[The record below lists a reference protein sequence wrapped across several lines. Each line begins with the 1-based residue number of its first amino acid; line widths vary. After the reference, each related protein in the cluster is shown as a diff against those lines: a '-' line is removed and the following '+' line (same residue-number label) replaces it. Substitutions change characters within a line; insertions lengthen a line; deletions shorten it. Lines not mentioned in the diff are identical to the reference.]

1 MTPTTSA
8 VKQAAQ
14 QAVSAHPDADTR
26 TQVIAALRALG
37 IEPHTETQYNRVKKH
52 VVAARNPKPRGGAP
66 HGGARPNSGRPVT
79 LPADRYIG
87 TVTATPGTADAER
100 AHKLLSGY
108 GSWDAEAQGW
118 DVFLT
123 PPQARR
129 MRDLHGERITLEK
142 VK

>member
-14 QAVSAHPDADTR
+14 QAVSAQPDADTR
-26 TQVIAALRALG
+26 TQVVAALRALG

-52 VVAARNPKPRGGAP
+52 VVAARNPKPRGGA
-66 HGGARPNSGRPVT
+66 RPNSGRPVS

-87 TVTATPGTADAER
+87 TVTATGGTADAER

-108 GSWDAEAQGW
+108 GAWNAEAQGW
-118 DVFLT
+118 EVHLT

-129 MRDLHGERITLEK
+129 MRDLHSERIALER
-142 VK
+142 VG

>member
-14 QAVSAHPDADTR
+14 AAVSAQPDADTR
-26 TQVIAALRALG
+26 TQVVAALRALG
-37 IEPHTETQYNRVKKH
+37 IEPHTEVQYNRVKKH
-52 VVAARNPKPRGGAP
+52 VVSARNPRPR
-66 HGGARPNSGRPVT
+66 GGARPNSGRPVT

-87 TVTATPGTADAER
+87 TVTATPGTADALR

-108 GSWDAEAQGW
+108 GSWCEDAQAWE
-118 DVFLT
+118 VHLT

-129 MRDLHGERITLEK
+129 MRDLHSERLTLEK
-142 VK
+142 VE

>member
-1 MTPTTSA
+1 MTPSTEA

-14 QAVSAHPDADTR
+14 QAVSAQPDADTR

-37 IEPHTETQYNRVKKH
+37 IEPHTEVQYNRIKKH

-79 LPADRYIG
+79 LPADRYLG
-87 TVTATPGTADAER
+87 TVTATGSDGER

-108 GSWDAEAQGW
+108 GSWCAEAQGW
-118 DVFLT
+118 EVFLT

-129 MRDLHGERITLEK
+129 MRDLHGDRLTLERIE
-142 VK
+142 

>member
-26 TQVIAALRALG
+26 TQVVAALRSLG
-37 IEPHTETQYNRVKKH
+37 IQPHTETQYNRVKKH
-52 VVAARNPKPRGGAP
+52 VVAARNPRPR
-66 HGGARPNSGRPVT
+66 GGARPNSGRPVT
-79 LPADRYIG
+79 LPADRYLG
-87 TVTATPGTADAER
+87 TVTATGSDGER

-108 GSWDAEAQGW
+108 GAWNAEAQGW
-118 DVFLT
+118 EVFLT

-129 MRDLHGERITLEK
+129 MREQHGDKITLERIE
-142 VK
+142 

>member
-14 QAVSAHPDADTR
+14 AAVSAQPDADTR
-26 TQVIAALRALG
+26 TQVVAALRALG
-37 IEPHTETQYNRVKKH
+37 MQPHTETQYNRIKKH
-52 VVAARNPKPRGGAP
+52 VVAARNPKPRGGA
-66 HGGARPNSGRPVT
+66 RPNSGRPVS

-87 TVTATPGTADAER
+87 TVTATPGTDDAQR

-108 GSWDAEAQGW
+108 GAWREDTQVWE
-118 DVFLT
+118 VHLT

-129 MRDLHGERITLEK
+129 MRDLHGERLTLEK
-142 VK
+142 VE

>member
-8 VKQAAQ
+8 VRAAAQ
-14 QAVSAHPDADTR
+14 AAVSANPDADTR

-37 IEPHTETQYNRVKKH
+37 IEPHTETEYNRIKKH
-52 VVAARNPKPRGGAP
+52 VVAARNPKPR
-66 HGGARPNSGRPVT
+66 GGARPNSGRPVT

-87 TVTATPGTADAER
+87 TVTAQPGTADAER

-108 GSWDAEAQGW
+108 GSWCEDAQAWE
-118 DVFLT
+118 VFLT

-129 MRDLHGERITLEK
+129 MRDLHSERIALER
-142 VK
+142 VG

>member
-8 VKQAAQ
+8 VKLAAQ
-14 QAVSAHPDADTR
+14 AAVSAQPDADTR
-26 TQVIAALRALG
+26 TQVMAALRALG
-37 IEPHTETQYNRVKKH
+37 IDSHTEVQYNRVKKH
-52 VVAARNPKPRGGAP
+52 VVAARSPRPHGAP

-87 TVTATPGTADAER
+87 TVTAAADTDDAQR

-108 GSWDAEAQGW
+108 GCWCEEAQGW
-118 DVFLT
+118 EVHLT

-129 MRDLHGERITLEK
+129 MREQHGDKITLEK
-142 VK
+142 VE

>member
-14 QAVSAHPDADTR
+14 QAVSAQPDADTR

-52 VVAARNPKPRGGAP
+52 VVAARNPKPRGGA
-66 HGGARPNSGRPVT
+66 RPNSGRPVT

-87 TVTATPGTADAER
+87 TVTAQPGTADAER

-108 GSWDAEAQGW
+108 GSWCEDAQAWE
-118 DVFLT
+118 VHLT

-129 MRDLHGERITLEK
+129 MRDLHSERLTLEK
-142 VK
+142 VE

>member
-1 MTPTTSA
+1 MTPTTKA

-14 QAVSAHPDADTR
+14 QAVSAQPDADTR
-26 TQVIAALRALG
+26 IQVMAALRSLG
-37 IEPHTETQYNRVKKH
+37 IQPHTQTEYNRVKKH
-52 VVAARNPKPRGGAP
+52 VVSARNPKPR
-66 HGGARPNSGRPVT
+66 GGARPNSGRPVT

-108 GSWDAEAQGW
+108 GSWCEDAQAWE
-118 DVFLT
+118 VFLT

-129 MRDLHGERITLEK
+129 MRDLHSERIALER
-142 VK
+142 VG

>member
-14 QAVSAHPDADTR
+14 QAVSAQPDADTR
-26 TQVIAALRALG
+26 TQVVAALRALG
-37 IEPHTETQYNRVKKH
+37 IEPHTEVQYNRVKKH
-52 VVAARNPKPRGGAP
+52 VVSARNPRPR
-66 HGGARPNSGRPVT
+66 GGARPNSGRPVT

-87 TVTATPGTADAER
+87 TVTAQPGTDDAQW

-108 GSWDAEAQGW
+108 GAWNAEAQGW
-118 DVFLT
+118 EVFLT

-129 MRDLHGERITLEK
+129 MRDLHGERLTLERID
-142 VK
+142 

>member
-14 QAVSAHPDADTR
+14 QAVSAQPDADTR
-26 TQVIAALRALG
+26 TQVVAALRALK

-52 VVAARNPKPRGGAP
+52 VVAARNPKPRGGA
-66 HGGARPNSGRPVT
+66 RPGSGRPVT

-87 TVTATPGTADAER
+87 TVTATSGTDDAQW

-118 DVFLT
+118 EVHLT

-129 MRDLHGERITLEK
+129 MRDLHGERLTLEK
-142 VK
+142 VE

>member
-1 MTPTTSA
+1 MTPTTEA
-8 VKQAAQ
+8 VRAAAQ

-52 VVAARNPKPRGGAP
+52 VVAARNPKPRGGA
-66 HGGARPNSGRPVT
+66 RPNSGRPVT

-87 TVTATPGTADAER
+87 TVTAAADTDDAER

-108 GSWDAEAQGW
+108 GAWDAEAQGW
-118 DVFLT
+118 KVHLT

-129 MRDLHGERITLEK
+129 MRDLHGDKITLK
-142 VK
+142 AHP

>member
-8 VKQAAQ
+8 VRVAAQ

-26 TQVIAALRALG
+26 TQVVAALRALG

-52 VVAARNPKPRGGAP
+52 VVAARNPKPRGGA
-66 HGGARPNSGRPVT
+66 RPNSGRPVS

-87 TVTATPGTADAER
+87 TVTATGGTADAER

-108 GSWDAEAQGW
+108 GAWNAEAQGW
-118 DVFLT
+118 EVHLT

-129 MRDLHGERITLEK
+129 MRDLHSERIALER
-142 VK
+142 VG

>member
-1 MTPTTSA
+1 MTPTTEA
-8 VKQAAQ
+8 VRAAAQ
-14 QAVSAHPDADTR
+14 QAVSAQPDADTR

-52 VVAARNPKPRGGAP
+52 VVAARNPKPRGGA
-66 HGGARPNSGRPVT
+66 RPNSGRPVT

-87 TVTATPGTADAER
+87 TVTAAADTDDAER

-108 GSWDAEAQGW
+108 GAWDAEAQGW
-118 DVFLT
+118 KVHLT

-129 MRDLHGERITLEK
+129 MRDLHGDKITLEK
-142 VK
+142 L

>member
-14 QAVSAHPDADTR
+14 AAVSAHPDADTR
-26 TQVIAALRALG
+26 TQVMVALRSLG
-37 IEPHTETQYNRVKKH
+37 IEPHTQTEYNRIKKH
-52 VVAARNPKPRGGAP
+52 VVAARNPRPR
-66 HGGARPNSGRPVT
+66 GGARPNSGRPVT

-87 TVTATPGTADAER
+87 TVTAQPDTADAER

-108 GSWDAEAQGW
+108 GSWCEDAQAWE
-118 DVFLT
+118 VFLT

-129 MRDLHGERITLEK
+129 MREQHGERLALEK
-142 VK
+142 A

>member
-14 QAVSAHPDADTR
+14 QAVQAQPRADTR

-37 IEPHTETQYNRVKKH
+37 IEPHTEVQYNRVKKH
-52 VVAARNPKPRGGAP
+52 VVAARNPKPRGGA
-66 HGGARPNSGRPVT
+66 RPNSGRPVT
-79 LPADRYIG
+79 LPADRYLG

-108 GSWDAEAQGW
+108 GAWNAEAQGW
-118 DVFLT
+118 EVHLT

-129 MRDLHGERITLEK
+129 MRDLHGDRLTLEK
-142 VK
+142 VE

>member
-8 VKQAAQ
+8 VRAAAQ
-14 QAVSAHPDADTR
+14 QAVSANPDADTR

-37 IEPHTETQYNRVKKH
+37 IEPHTEVQYNRIKKH
-52 VVAARNPKPRGGAP
+52 VVAARNPKPRGGA
-66 HGGARPNSGRPVT
+66 RPNSGRPVS

-87 TVTATPGTADAER
+87 TVTATGGTADAER

-108 GSWDAEAQGW
+108 GAWNAEAQGW
-118 DVFLT
+118 EVHLT

-129 MRDLHGERITLEK
+129 MRDLHGNRLTLERAE
-142 VK
+142 